1 MQNPRGTG
9 ALPGILGLGQSTAV
23 NIYNAFFLFSFLT
36 PILFALAADLWLGR
50 FKTLMVG
57 LGQVTSL
64 RREALM
70 LTPSP
75 FPSLYFAGCFVL
87 TTTSLPSALD
97 RGAGVGGLAA
107 SLVLIGLGAG
117 AVKATF
123 FALLGDQYIQR
134 KPQLEEREDGR
145 KVIVD
150 GPMTLT
156 LMYNAYYW

>member
-1 MQNPRGTG
+1 M
-9 ALPGILGLGQSTAV
+9 
-23 NIYNAFFLFSFLT
+23 
-36 PILFALAADLWLGR
+36 
-50 FKTLMVG
+50 
-57 LGQVTSL
+57 
-64 RREALM
+64 
-70 LTPSP
+70 
-75 FPSLYFAGCFVL
+75 YFAGCIVL

-123 FALLGDQYIQR
+123 FALLGDQYVQG

>member
-75 FPSLYFAGCFVL
+75 PPACISLD
-87 TTTSLPSALD
+87 AL
-97 RGAGVGGLAA
+97 
-107 SLVLIGLGAG
+107 S
-117 AVKATF
+117 
-123 FALLGDQYIQR
+123 
-134 KPQLEEREDGR
+134 
-145 KVIVD
+145 
-150 GPMTLT
+150 
-156 LMYNAYYW
+156 